1 MGGDRRLTFGAL
13 PTEYGSVSSVKEAAQ
28 AVIERL
34 RDDATWDD
42 LMYELYV
49 KQKIEQGIAD
59 VEAQRVVPHDRVKAE
74 LLHGE
79 S

>member
-1 MGGDRRLTFGAL
+1 M
-13 PTEYGSVSSVKEAAQ
+13 SSVKEAARD
-28 AVIERL
+28 VVERL

-49 KQKIEQGIAD
+49 KQKIDQGIAD
-59 VEAQRVVPHDRVKAE
+59 VEAQRVIPHERVRAE
-74 LLHGE
+74 LLERE

>member
-1 MGGDRRLTFGAL
+1 M
-13 PTEYGSVSSVKEAAQ
+13 SSVKEAAQ
-28 AVIERL
+28 EVIERL

-59 VEAQRVVPHDRVKAE
+59 VEAQRVVPHERVKTE
-74 LLHGE
+74 LLDSE

>member
-1 MGGDRRLTFGAL
+1 M
-13 PTEYGSVSSVKEAAQ
+13 SSVKEAAQ

-59 VEAQRVVPHDRVKAE
+59 VEAQRVVPHDRVKTE
-74 LLHGE
+74 LLGSE

>member
-1 MGGDRRLTFGAL
+1 MC
-13 PTEYGSVSSVKEAAQ
+13 SVKEAAQ
-28 AVIERL
+28 AVVERL

-59 VEAQRVVPHDRVKAE
+59 VEAQRIVPHERVKAE
-74 LLHGE
+74 LLGSE

>member
-1 MGGDRRLTFGAL
+1 MC
-13 PTEYGSVSSVKEAAQ
+13 SVKEAAQ
-28 AVIERL
+28 AVVERL

-42 LMYELYV
+42 LTYELYV

-59 VEAQRVVPHDRVKAE
+59 VEAQRIVPHERVKAE
-74 LLHGE
+74 LLGSE

>member
-1 MGGDRRLTFGAL
+1 M
-13 PTEYGSVSSVKEAAQ
+13 SSVKEAARD
-28 AVIERL
+28 VIERL
-34 RDDATWDD
+34 RDDASWDD

-59 VEAQRVVPHDRVKAE
+59 IEAQRVIPHERIRAE
-74 LLHGE
+74 LLERE

>member
-1 MGGDRRLTFGAL
+1 MC
-13 PTEYGSVSSVKEAAQ
+13 SVKEAAQ
-28 AVIERL
+28 AVVERL

-59 VEAQRVVPHDRVKAE
+59 VEAQRIVPHERVKAE
-74 LLHGE
+74 LRCLTRGGWRVGE
-79 S
+79 LG

>member
-1 MGGDRRLTFGAL
+1 M
-13 PTEYGSVSSVKEAAQ
+13 SSVKEATQ

-59 VEAQRVVPHDRVKAE
+59 VEAQRVVPHDRVKTE
-74 LLHGE
+74 LLGSE

>member
-1 MGGDRRLTFGAL
+1 M
-13 PTEYGSVSSVKEAAQ
+13 SSVKEAARD
-28 AVIERL
+28 VIERL

-49 KQKIEQGIAD
+49 KQKIDQGIAD
-59 VEAQRVVPHDRVKAE
+59 VEAQRVIPHERVRAE
-74 LLHGE
+74 LVERE

>member
-1 MGGDRRLTFGAL
+1 M
-13 PTEYGSVSSVKEAAQ
+13 SSVKEAAQ

-74 LLHGE
+74 LPDSE

>member
-1 MGGDRRLTFGAL
+1 M
-13 PTEYGSVSSVKEAAQ
+13 SSVKEAAQ

-34 RDDATWDD
+34 REDATWDD

-74 LLHGE
+74 LLDSE
-79 S
+79 SLLVNAPT

>member
-1 MGGDRRLTFGAL
+1 M
-13 PTEYGSVSSVKEAAQ
+13 SSVKEAARD
-28 AVIERL
+28 VIERL

-59 VEAQRVVPHDRVKAE
+59 VEAQRVVPHERVRTE
-74 LLHGE
+74 LLDRD

>member
-1 MGGDRRLTFGAL
+1 M
-13 PTEYGSVSSVKEAAQ
+13 SSVKEAAQ

-59 VEAQRVVPHDRVKAE
+59 VEARRVVPHDRAKAE
-74 LLHGE
+74 LLDGE

>member
-1 MGGDRRLTFGAL
+1 M
-13 PTEYGSVSSVKEAAQ
+13 SSVKEAARD
-28 AVIERL
+28 VVERL

-59 VEAQRVVPHDRVKAE
+59 VEAQRVVPHERVRTE
-74 LLHGE
+74 LLDRD

>member
-1 MGGDRRLTFGAL
+1 M
-13 PTEYGSVSSVKEAAQ
+13 PSVKEAAQ

-59 VEAQRVVPHDRVKAE
+59 VEAQRVVPHDRAKAE
-74 LLHGE
+74 LLDSE

>member
-1 MGGDRRLTFGAL
+1 M
-13 PTEYGSVSSVKEAAQ
+13 SSVKEAAQ

-42 LMYELYV
+42 LMYELHV

-74 LLHGE
+74 LLDGE

>member
-1 MGGDRRLTFGAL
+1 M
-13 PTEYGSVSSVKEAAQ
+13 SSVKEAARE
-28 AVIERL
+28 VIERL

-42 LMYELYV
+42 LMYELSV

-59 VEAQRVVPHDRVKAE
+59 VEAQRVVPHDRVKTE
-74 LLHGE
+74 LLGSE

>member
-1 MGGDRRLTFGAL
+1 M
-13 PTEYGSVSSVKEAAQ
+13 SSVKEAARD
-28 AVIERL
+28 VIERL
-34 RDDATWDD
+34 RDDASWDD

-59 VEAQRVVPHDRVKAE
+59 VEAQRVIPHERIRAE
-74 LLHGE
+74 LLERE